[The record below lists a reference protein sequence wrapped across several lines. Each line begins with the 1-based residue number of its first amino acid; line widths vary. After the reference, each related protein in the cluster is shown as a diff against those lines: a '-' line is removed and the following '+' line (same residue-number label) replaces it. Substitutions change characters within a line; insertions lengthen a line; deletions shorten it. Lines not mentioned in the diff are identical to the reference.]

1 MSVSGHRRSP
11 QHEEKQI
18 REDCPEE
25 VMTLST
31 RPKIWACVSLCA
43 HGCSVKGGWN
53 VQRGALRQSFG
64 PPGKMARSVWRTGGQ
79 RGWNSDNGGTAEEG
93 TGAKS
98 RRPLYKR
105 QQRRGKS
112 SAYAPEPAGS
122 VAIQDSDQSSIWA
135 KGLRSRAC
143 PPALPWPRAAGSA
156 GCRSPQD
163 FHISF
168 SNKVSRA
175 ARDSGVGRSPAPG
188 DLLSNPEHDHFS

>member
-64 PPGKMARSVWRTGGQ
+64 PPRKMARSVWRTGGQ
-79 RGWNSDNGGTAEEG
+79 RGWNSDMGGLQKKGQEPNHGGPCTRGNKGGARAALMRRSPQVVSWSKTQIDHPSRAE
-93 TGAKS
+93 
-98 RRPLYKR
+98 
-105 QQRRGKS
+105 
-112 SAYAPEPAGS
+112 
-122 VAIQDSDQSSIWA
+122 
-135 KGLRSRAC
+135 GLRSRAC

>member
-64 PPGKMARSVWRTGGQ
+64 PPRKMARSVWRTGGQ
-79 RGWNSDNGGTAEEG
+79 RGWNSDMGGLQKKGQEPNHGGPCTRGNKGGARAALMRRSPQVVSWSKSQIDHPSRAE
-93 TGAKS
+93 
-98 RRPLYKR
+98 
-105 QQRRGKS
+105 
-112 SAYAPEPAGS
+112 
-122 VAIQDSDQSSIWA
+122 
-135 KGLRSRAC
+135 GLRSRAC

>member
-79 RGWNSDNGGTAEEG
+79 RGWNSDMGGLQKKGQEPNHGGPCTRGNKGGARAALMRRSPQVVSWSKTQIDHPSRAE
-93 TGAKS
+93 
-98 RRPLYKR
+98 
-105 QQRRGKS
+105 
-112 SAYAPEPAGS
+112 
-122 VAIQDSDQSSIWA
+122 
-135 KGLRSRAC
+135 GLRSRAC